1 MRVTKISL
9 IATLLAAPLF
19 GLADRAQATSSV
31 LAVFD
36 VAGNANAIIDNGS
49 GPTVF
54 SAPGAGTFNPSYGP
68 GVVQF
73 SGPAG
78 VTTEAGWLF
87 ITKEGAA
94 DLSQLLGAVHFL
106 GDNSL
111 RYGLNDGTFP
121 YTLGTLPG
129 PGANNYA
136 FIGLYSPIPVPG
148 VQGALWEPLTGQPGF
163 LTGSSTPAAGD
174 TFAYGFVVPEPA
186 SLALLGAGLLGL
198 GAARRRARQG

>member
-1 MRVTKISL
+1 MQTTLAKL
-9 IATLLAAPLF
+9 NDAGHFYKATYTGFYSAKEETFLTEK
-19 GLADRAQATSSV
+19 DRRP
-31 LAVFD
+31 D
-36 VAGNANAIIDNGS
+36 
-49 GPTVF
+49 
-54 SAPGAGTFNPSYGP
+54 GTFDPSYGP

-94 DLSQLLGAVHFL
+94 DLSQLLGVVHFL

-111 RYGLNDGTFP
+111 LYGLEDGTFP

-129 PGANNYA
+129 PGASNYA

-163 LTGSSTPAAGD
+163 LTGSSTPPAGD